1 MLRSIEP
8 RCDSADFQ
16 GTLGSIGSKRGAQF
30 SQGTLSSRGSRR
42 SAHYSQYH
50 TLAVMTYAALT
61 EYKEI
66 IDKYYTRLVSNSQ
79 HRPMG
84 YWAPH
89 KEEDAEAAA
98 APLLDA
104 DITTNAAIVK
114 RKLSEQETE
123 ITDRVKR
130 IYEWHR
136 LLSHTFRGSH
146 HSDDGY
152 NSAGS
157 SADPKDLDLELAIDE
172 KPYRKT
178 TEAFKFR
185 TPSRSRKRFL
195 LACILTICLGII
207 LVTALAMTLYFL
219 TASET
224 RDQKSLSQS
233 TSTESTEAAY
243 TYHINTPDVDPQT
256 STTFTNTLAA
266 TETTPSIKTT
276 KSDMIAARQ
285 TNTSTITSTKA
296 PKTTRISNVSKT
308 VITTGVPDSNQGPD
322 EVTTAAEN
330 VSTTGTIVQNT
341 TVNSFQTQGVTDE
354 LRNSTI
360 PRSVPVTIETTTKT
374 SPESTTLNATTPKT
388 TTMEMTVQQMTVI
401 NSTIQPET
409 TMAGNP
415 LGVIAESVE
424 LLSTERLN
432 NTISETENTTFS
444 SNITANNTT
453 VESVN
458 TTVESVNTTVETG
471 NTIVESG
478 NKIVESG
485 NTTVESVNTTVESR
499 NTIVESGNKIVES
512 GNTTVEIDNTIVESG
527 NTTVESRNTTMESHS
542 ATIKTNNTTM
552 QVNSVDGSDVLGNTT
567 DISLIRTGTMD
578 TNITTTPHSM
588 VDTSTVQDSQDRAT
602 NNNIVDKSNDVQKN
616 TGDNNISPIS
626 NVADISTAT
635 DSYNTT
641 QNITIESDNTTQ
653 NGFGV
658 FNAMANSNTIQN
670 STAIDITTKLLAPT
684 TDSPSDVT
692 TETISNAS
700 IVMTTTTIE
709 LGEDNSTTRSTKNS
723 VSDPPSPPESSSAG
737 QNTSFSTESPT
748 MTRQTESTS

>member
-16 GTLGSIGSKRGAQF
+16 GTLGSIGSRRGAQF

-458 TTVESVNTTVETG
+458 TTVERG
-471 NTIVESG
+471 
-478 NKIVESG
+478 
-485 NTTVESVNTTVESR
+485 